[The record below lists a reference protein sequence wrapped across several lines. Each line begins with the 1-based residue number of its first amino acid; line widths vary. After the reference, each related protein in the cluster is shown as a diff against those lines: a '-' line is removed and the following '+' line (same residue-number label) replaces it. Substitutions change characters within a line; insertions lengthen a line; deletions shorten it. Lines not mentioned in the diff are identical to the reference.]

1 MYFCMTMRIKGN
13 VCLPAMQC
21 TVNHFTTELPQT
33 LVNNKMVSSDLV
45 SNLNLFKN
53 HIMAQW

>member
-45 SNLNLFKN
+45 SNLNLKS
-53 HIMAQW
+53 